1 MPNTK
6 QWYYV
11 PTAEY
16 EEDYL
21 DYLDFKV
28 YYEDQGCTCFSCA
41 PCSWCVHPG
50 NPHNGVEFERAYNI
64 GEVAGTIK
72 SEFHLLYLV
81 AATRTFG
88 KRVLHVTFAA
98 WSVGHVLGG
107 SYVS

>member
-21 DYLDFKV
+21 DFKI
-28 YYEDQGCTCFSCA
+28 YYEDRGCTCFNCA

-50 NPHNGVEFERAYNI
+50 NPHNGVEFERVYSVDSDRI
-64 GEVAGTIK
+64 V
-72 SEFHLLYLV
+72 SEFHMNYLLHG
-81 AATRTFG
+81 TRTFD
-88 KRVLHVTFAA
+88 KNVLHLTFAA
-98 WSVGHVLGG
+98 WSVRHALNV
-107 SYVS
+107 